1 MRHARTFK
9 TSKEP
14 AGQAGNSEGLGDCRV
29 PGPTN
34 FRSPGPPAEEWDAH
48 SIVDV
53 LLLTMAI
60 SGLSREMA
68 FFSECM
74 QKC

>member
-34 FRSPGPPAEEWDAH
+34 FRRSSTGGRKECLSSSKADLM
-48 SIVDV
+48 SFSS
-53 LLLTMAI
+53 LLGQYWTSARM
-60 SGLSREMA
+60 G
-68 FFSECM
+68 
-74 QKC
+74 